1 MLYHLT
7 WIHLSFTYLHT
18 KVNVWIAPWCEQQQ
32 NVSVSSPELSDKW
45 EHFLCI

>member
-7 WIHLSFTYLHT
+7 RIHLSFTYLHT
-18 KVNVWIAPWCEQQQ
+18 KVSVWIAPWCEQL